1 MMNLLKQFSTQV
13 KEFNAKRN
21 GIVFWTV
28 IAEIIMLLYSYDL
41 YQKGHINV
49 SMIVVATAIGL
60 ACLVAYKIAK
70 YSAEIAGY
78 TKEVADLF
86 DGKSTQ
92 LTPSQTLANYA
103 EERAPSVLYVSN
115 DKVYEIPRLQL
126 DEWAKANPELREK
139 LKKIV
144 NAGSLRATMNFHL
157 LPEDRQALGMHI
169 LMDIGQEVFDTVY
182 PDVINHAIQQ
192 MGKDAFEKEY
202 VVIGLKRKDVEDN
215 PRKLF
220 IEGDLK

>member
-1 MMNLLKQFSTQV
+1 MMNLLKQLSTQV

-28 IAEIIMLLYSYDL
+28 IAEIIMLLYSYEL

-49 SMIVVATAIGL
+49 SMIVIAVATGL

-70 YSAEIAGY
+70 YSAEVTGY
-78 TKEVADLF
+78 TKEVAGLF
-86 DGKSTQ
+86 EGKS
-92 LTPSQTLANYA
+92 PSNPFHPNYA
-103 EERAPSVLYVSN
+103 EEHAPSVLYVSN

-126 DEWAKANPELREK
+126 DEWAKANPTLREK
-139 LKKIV
+139 LEKIV

-157 LPEDRQALGMHI
+157 LPEDRTALGMHI

-182 PDVINHAIQQ
+182 PDVINNAIQQ
-192 MGKDAFEKEY
+192 MGKDAFEKKY